1 MRILAF
7 VITFLSLTI
16 PSFAQSGNE
25 TITITTYYPSPHGVY
40 GILRLYPRSTQPEQ
54 EKSFKGDLYYDL
66 GTDDP
71 TNRPEGI
78 YVYNGSNWTL
88 TNLGGASPSAPPG
101 LPGDALV
108 GAIHTQSECTSAGG
122 NVTDT
127 TSSFKQCRFNLP
139 KCPEGWTKYRAWSAT
154 LINSGG
160 TCTCYTYSCPG
171 VGERWL
177 DGQGCA
183 PAVDHA
189 WSELAT
195 EGCLFTYIS
204 FGSPCCSCI
213 VYNIITQVGCY

>member
-71 TNRPEGI
+71 TNRPEGV

-88 TNLGGASPSAPPG
+88 TNLGGGSPSGNTYTVEIRHHCTYICLTCNCRCPESISSSPG
-101 LPGDALV
+101 PIPV
-108 GAIHTQSECTSAGG
+108 GAKVISCSSLNSIHCDVTGAQAALCNATISGNTINVQLTPPPPDTCHVTGWRDPEIETGAGTSACNNKFSIATVTYG
-122 NVTDT
+122 N
-127 TSSFKQCRFNLP
+127 
-139 KCPEGWTKYRAWSAT
+139 
-154 LINSGG
+154 
-160 TCTCYTYSCPG
+160 
-171 VGERWL
+171 
-177 DGQGCA
+177 
-183 PAVDHA
+183 
-189 WSELAT
+189 
-195 EGCLFTYIS
+195 
-204 FGSPCCSCI
+204 
-213 VYNIITQVGCY
+213 